1 MSPKFW
7 LQPLGRALGKN
18 EVNVAEMV
26 ASHGE
31 VREGFLLR
39 TGFTS
44 VFHVEGE
51 TSGLDLALQALEGI
65 DKTWLNEHV
74 DTLIYLTSTGN
85 RNAPGN
91 GHLLHGA
98 LGLAPQTLVID
109 LNDACTGFI
118 RSLILSE
125 SLIHTGRSKCI
136 LVVLSDTYSKLYEES
151 NLKVSPLFS
160 DGASAALISKELHDV
175 PGATFLPRK
184 WEVLGTSIASEG
196 SLANELT
203 VSSGSSTFPMG
214 ELEMNG
220 AGVFNFV
227 VKHLKN
233 TVDQALS
240 EATLPHSEVSKW
252 FVHQGSRAVV
262 EAVSKTLDL
271 DADEQ
276 FAAKSYGNVVGSAIP
291 FQLMDEDLSHT
302 EPETKIFLVAFG
314 VGLTITGIV
323 LSQEIL
329 KR

>member
-7 LQPLGRALGKN
+7 LQPLGRALGQN
-18 EVNVAEMV
+18 EVDVAEMV

-44 VFHVEGE
+44 VFRAENE
-51 TSGLDLALQALEGI
+51 TSGLDLVLKSLEEI
-65 DKTWLNEHV
+65 DKSWLNEHV

-98 LGLAPQTLVID
+98 LGLSPQTLVID
-109 LNDACTGFI
+109 MNDACTGFI

-125 SLIHTGRSKCI
+125 SLIYTGRSKCI

-160 DGASAALISKELHDV
+160 DGASAVLISKERHDV
-175 PGATFLPRK
+175 AGAKFPPRK

-203 VSSGSSTFPMG
+203 VSSGSTTFPMG

-227 VKHLKN
+227 VKHLKK

-240 EATLPHSEVSKW
+240 EASLSHAEVSKW

-271 DADEQ
+271 DADKQ

-291 FQLMDEDLSHT
+291 FQLMDENISVDQPGSN
-302 EPETKIFLVAFG
+302 IFLVAFG
-314 VGLTITGIV
+314 VGLTITGVVIR
-323 LSQEIL
+323 EET
-329 KR
+329 